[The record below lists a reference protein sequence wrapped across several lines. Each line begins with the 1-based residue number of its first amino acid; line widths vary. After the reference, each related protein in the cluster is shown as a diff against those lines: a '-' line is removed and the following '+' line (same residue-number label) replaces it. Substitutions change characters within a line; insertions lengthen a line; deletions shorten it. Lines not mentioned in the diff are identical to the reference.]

1 MQWYRRS
8 SLCVSLCFASA
19 DAFENVLKQT
29 AQDAWEADSP
39 VFVECP
45 EEEDRLL
52 NMGEFVG
59 VVLGVKLCVDGL
71 GGGRGLADVNGD
83 AILLPLLETC
93 NGG

>member
-8 SLCVSLCFASA
+8 SLCVNLCFASA

-29 AQDAWEADSP
+29 AQAACDPCEL

-52 NMGEFVG
+52 NIGEFVG
-59 VVLGVKLCVDGL
+59 VVVGVTLCVDGL
-71 GGGRGLADVNGD
+71 GGGTGLADGKED
-83 AILLPLLETC
+83 AMLLLVVVCKVE
-93 NGG
+93 